1 MRANRSRRSLK
12 RGENYQKHTK
22 HMIFESNF
30 LEYQVNIVLFIKYL
44 QNRFALMLFFN
55 ERRDRFALFDLFQ
68 RSPSV
73 IRSQTIFLNDR
84 RERFDHGWSFVKIKM
99 VKRSKIERSKD
110 RILNPALSTVV
121 SPLCYRAIVSR
132 DILCILWTYC
142 VGSHHYLGYIFYYCG
157 LLIVGHSVIC
167 VESPPSSPPS
177 LLYDTT
183 VQ

>member
-1 MRANRSRRSLK
+1 MKKSIRSKSIFLK
-12 RGENYQKHTK
+12 DGRN
-22 HMIFESNF
+22 
-30 LEYQVNIVLFIKYL
+30 
-44 QNRFALMLFFN
+44 
-55 ERRDRFALFDLFQ
+55 RFALFDLFQ

-73 IRSQTIFLNDR
+73 IRSRTIFLNDR
-84 RERFDHGWSFVKIKM
+84 RERFNHGRFFLKIKK

-110 RILNPALSTVV
+110 RILNPELSTLV
-121 SPLCYRAIVSR
+121 SPLREMHVTGLLWAGT
-132 DILCILWTYC
+132 LCVCIMWTYC

>member
-1 MRANRSRRSLK
+1 MKKSIRSQSIFLK
-12 RGENYQKHTK
+12 DGRN
-22 HMIFESNF
+22 
-30 LEYQVNIVLFIKYL
+30 
-44 QNRFALMLFFN
+44 
-55 ERRDRFALFDLFQ
+55 RFALFDLFQ

-73 IRSQTIFLNDR
+73 IRSRTIFLNDR
-84 RERFDHGWSFVKIKM
+84 RERFNHGRFFLKIKK

-121 SPLCYRAIVSR
+121 SPLCYRAIVSW

-183 VQ
+183 VLLQ